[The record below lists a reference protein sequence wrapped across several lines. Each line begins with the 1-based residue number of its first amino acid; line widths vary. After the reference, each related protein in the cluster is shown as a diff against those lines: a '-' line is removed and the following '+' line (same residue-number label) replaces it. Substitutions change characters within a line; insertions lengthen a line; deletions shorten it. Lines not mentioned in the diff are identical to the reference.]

1 MAARFARGPQGL
13 QSAPSPLKTTG
24 SHTSN
29 RAAICGLVDVFIV
42 EFGMQVLRIPK
53 GNGKVRV
60 VYAPSEEEKAE
71 LRSLLPALV
80 KIAKRRCNLEVVHGF
95 MPGRSPLTNALP
107 HVGYQYTVNM
117 DLQDFFDT
125 VLITHVMHLIP
136 PQILAK
142 VMRYGAARQGLPTSP
157 LVANI
162 AAAQLDWDLVTALPE
177 DVVYTRYADDLSFSF
192 DDQKLTKE
200 LPLLVTKTVEDHG
213 FAVNKTKTKV
223 QWAGAGRRIITGIAV
238 DHARVFATREVRRK
252 LRAAHH
258 QNNKGSKAG
267 LTEWCRLKLPA
278 LYLAEQKR
286 RGKAHKSHHRAEEP
300 TVEKS
305 NKERRS
311 LRL

>member
-1 MAARFARGPQGL
+1 
-13 QSAPSPLKTTG
+13 
-24 SHTSN
+24 
-29 RAAICGLVDVFIV
+29 
-42 EFGMQVLRIPK
+42 MQVLRIPK

-80 KIAKRRCNLEVVHGF
+80 KIAKRRCNLDVVHGF

-117 DLQDFFDT
+117 DLKDFFDT

-136 PQILAK
+136 PKILAATMK
-142 VMRYGAARQGLPTSP
+142 YGAARQGLPTSP

-162 AAAQLDWDLVTALPE
+162 AAAQLDWDLITALPE

-192 DDQKLTKE
+192 DDQALTKE
-200 LPLLVTKTVEDHG
+200 LPMLVTKLVTEHG
-213 FAVNKTKTKV
+213 FEVNKDKTKL
-223 QWAGAGRRIITGIAV
+223 QWAGAGRRIVTGIAV
-238 DHARVFATREVRRK
+238 DHERAFPTREVRRK
-252 LRAAHH
+252 LRAARH

-278 LYLAEQKR
+278 LYLAEQNR
-286 RGKAHKSHHRAEEP
+286 RGKSHKTQHRAEEP
-300 TVEKS
+300 VVEKS

>member
-1 MAARFARGPQGL
+1 
-13 QSAPSPLKTTG
+13 
-24 SHTSN
+24 
-29 RAAICGLVDVFIV
+29 
-42 EFGMQVLRIPK
+42 MQVLRIPK
-53 GNGKVRV
+53 GNGKVRT
-60 VYAPSEEEKAE
+60 VYAPSEEEKVE
-71 LRSLLPALV
+71 LRKLLPGLV
-80 KIAKRRCNLEVVHGF
+80 KIAKRRCNLDVVHGF

-125 VLITHVMHLIP
+125 VLITHVMHLLP
-136 PQILAK
+136 AQVLAK

-157 LVANI
+157 IVANI
-162 AAAQLDWDLVTALPE
+162 AAAQLDWDLITTLPE

-192 DDQKLTKE
+192 NDQKLTKE
-200 LPLLVTKTVEDHG
+200 LPLLVTKLVEEHG
-213 FAVNKTKTKV
+213 FTVNKAKTKV
-223 QWAGAGRRIITGIAV
+223 QWAGAGRRIVTGIAV
-238 DHARVFATREVRRK
+238 DQNRVYATREVRRK
-252 LRAAHH
+252 LRAAGH

-286 RGKAHKSHHRAEEP
+286 RGKANMTSHRAEEP
-300 TVEKS
+300 ETVNH